1 MEYARLVGVLEYAI
15 PVLLL
20 RYIEIITRDREKL
33 EIPRIVCV
41 NAGERLGIRVE
52 PSRAPWPWRNAIR
65 RLFFCEKD
73 KPILDNKNDT

>member
-20 RYIEIITRDREKL
+20 RYIEIIPRDREKL

-52 PSRAPWPWRNAIR
+52 PSRAPWRWRNAIR
-65 RLFFCEKD
+65 RSLLFCEKTN
-73 KPILDNKNDT
+73 LFEQ

>member
-20 RYIEIITRDREKL
+20 RYIEIIPRDREKL

-52 PSRAPWPWRNAIR
+52 PSRAPGFQKTLMTTGFAPSHSG
-65 RLFFCEKD
+65 
-73 KPILDNKNDT
+73 PSMVPS